1 MPSALSLLNAPVIRG
16 EPNLILVRPRVSVPL
31 ISRPVVDYRRGG
43 TTPYGVR
50 VMMPSNGSMQHY
62 IQYSSDTRLVLVMSS
77 LSIISI
83 LE

>member
-1 MPSALSLLNAPVIRG
+1 MPSALSLSVIRG

-50 VMMPSNGSMQHY
+50 VMHDAIKINGSMQH
-62 IQYSSDTRLVLVMSS
+62 YSSDTRLVLVMSS
-77 LSIISI
+77 LSIISV

>member
-16 EPNLILVRPRVSVPL
+16 EPNLILVRPRVSVSL

-50 VMMPSNGSMQHY
+50 VCCNAIKWHN
-62 IQYSSDTRLVLVMSS
+62 ILNATLHTSDTRLF
-77 LSIISI
+77 
-83 LE
+83 LELCLKIFWHE